1 MEVEILIESCFFFD
15 KSNEKIGIK
24 IRNSLSNEEATI
36 KIKFPEFCGLA
47 SVSSPAAIDFFFIS
61 SIVYCI
67 DRFVNRKSNSKDGW
81 SRNIKVVFPV
91 FSKTEWKYAKID
103 LQKTLSFLTG
113 DYWNIDF
120 KDSMIEIPTQ
130 IISDDYNTVAYEQV
144 NLFSG
149 GLDSLIGAIDFLA
162 NPQNKK
168 KNLLMVSH
176 FDSQMKGPNKD
187 QNTLIDKLP
196 ANYQQRVK
204 RVSLVEV
211 TLNSLSDKEKT
222 FRSRSILFLG
232 IAVLASDHK
241 KLPIIVPENGS
252 VSLNFPLSSSR
263 RGACSTRTTH
273 PRFISLLKILLG
285 EVKLNNDISNPYEFM
300 TKGEMLMKC
309 KNKNLLNSIVEFS
322 NSCGKRG
329 HVVNRTITNSS
340 HCGVCMPCTYRKAS
354 VLSIK
359 DKTLYGDDINKKF
372 TGRDKKTPFL
382 LSGQGEDLSAMLN
395 FLGRT
400 FSREQI
406 MKELVIGGIENDDKM
421 SKYIDL
427 IINTRTEL
435 KKLIDKT
442 CTISE
447 RRKKAGL

>member
-24 IRNSLSNEEATI
+24 IRNSLSNDEATI
-36 KIKFPEFCGLA
+36 KIRFPEFCGLA
-47 SVSSPAAIDFFFIS
+47 SVSSQTAIDFFFIS

-67 DRFVNRKSNSKDGW
+67 DRFVKRKSNAKDGW

-91 FSKTEWKYAKID
+91 FSMTEWKNAKVD

-162 NPQNKK
+162 NPKNKK
-168 KNLLMVSH
+168 KNLLLESH
-176 FDSQMKGPNKD
+176 FDSQMKGPNID
-187 QNTLIDKLP
+187 QNTLFDKLP
-196 ANYQQRVK
+196 TNYQQRLK

-211 TLNSLSDKEKT
+211 TLNSSSDKEKT

-232 IAVLASDHK
+232 IAVLASDFK
-241 KLPIIVPENGS
+241 NLPIIVPENGS

-273 PRFISLLKILLG
+273 PKFISLLKVLLG

-300 TKGEMLMKC
+300 TKGEMMMKC

-329 HVVNRTITNSS
+329 HVINRTEKSS

-354 VLSIK
+354 VLSIN
-359 DKTLYGDDINKKF
+359 DKTVYGDDLNKIF
-372 TGRDKKTPFL
+372 AGTKKTPFL
-382 LSGQGEDLSAMLN
+382 SSGQGRDLNAMLN
-395 FLGRT
+395 FLGKT

-406 MKELVIGGIENDDKM
+406 KKELVIGGIKNDDKM

-427 IINTRTEL
+427 IINTRNEL
-435 KKLIDKT
+435 KQLIDKT
-442 CTISE
+442 CTIPE